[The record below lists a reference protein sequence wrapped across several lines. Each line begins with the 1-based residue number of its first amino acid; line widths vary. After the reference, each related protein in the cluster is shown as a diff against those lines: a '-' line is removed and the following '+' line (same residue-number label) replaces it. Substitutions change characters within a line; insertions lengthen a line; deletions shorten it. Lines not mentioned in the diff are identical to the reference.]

1 MRALQNK
8 SKPIWRD
15 IVLLTVS
22 AGLLRFF
29 MLGQESFWIDEMAT
43 FHRVSMSW
51 EDMFARLL
59 ELKYHPPLHYCLAKL
74 WCGIAGYSEFSL
86 RFISALSGM
95 LAVSFFYLTALK
107 LAGRKAALFA
117 GWMFAVSAYHIQ
129 WAQEARFY
137 SLMGLLTCVSMY
149 FFVRLIEKRNLASL
163 LGLSLSSALLLY
175 NHYYGI
181 FVIAAQ
187 NLAALTQII
196 IETRRSG
203 RLKRKDLFGW
213 ISSQLF
219 AAALFIPWFA
229 VLLQGLS
236 KYGGGTGVLER
247 PGIIHLLAAPYFF
260 AGESLVLA
268 AVFAGLFMLYLWAV
282 YKAAGSMKAF
292 APELLKDHIA
302 IWWLIGTV
310 ILPYVFSL
318 IAAPVYSG
326 RYILAGSFAFFI
338 LAGKALSR
346 LEGKRLLFAGAALF
360 IVMSGVLADY
370 YIGPF
375 NENWKAAAGEIS
387 AQASPSETVIIHP
400 AFCRKAFNY
409 YYAGEAEVEGFPLL
423 DQKIEGKGPA
433 VTPENAP
440 LIHRQSEG
448 SDGVWLVYC
457 HSYDPN
463 YLLVEKLK
471 KDFRLEEKIE
481 LHKIEIFR
489 FEKSLNV
496 PTD

>member
-1 MRALQNK
+1 MGALSSNK
-8 SKPIWRD
+8 RPVWHD
-15 IVLLTVS
+15 IVFFTLS

-29 MLGQESFWIDEMAT
+29 ILGNESFWIDEMAT
-43 FHRVSMSW
+43 FHRVSMTW

-95 LAVSFFYLTALK
+95 FAAPFFYLTALK
-107 LAGRKAALFA
+107 LTSRKAARFA
-117 GWMFAVSAYHIQ
+117 AGMFVLSAYHIQ

-149 FFVRLIEKRNLASL
+149 FFVRLIQERRLRNLLA
-163 LGLSLSSALLLY
+163 LSLASALLLY

-181 FVIAAQ
+181 FVIASQ
-187 NLAALTQII
+187 NLAAITQII
-196 IETRRSG
+196 IETRKSG
-203 RLKRKDLFGW
+203 RLNKKDLSGW
-213 ISSQLF
+213 IAGQIL

-260 AGESLVLA
+260 AGESLLLA
-268 AVFAGLFMLYLWAV
+268 AVFAALFILYLWAV
-282 YKAAGSMKAF
+282 YRAAGNGKSF
-292 APELLKDHIA
+292 LTELLKDHTA
-302 IWWLIGTV
+302 IWWLVVTV
-310 ILPYVFSL
+310 AVPYLFSL

-338 LAGKALSR
+338 LAGRALSR
-346 LEGKRLLFAGAALF
+346 LERKAMF
-360 IVMSGVLADY
+360 IASAVLYLTMAGVLADY

-375 NENWKAAAGEIS
+375 NENWKAAAKEIS
-387 AQASPSETVIIHP
+387 AQAEPSETVIIHP
-400 AFCRKAFNY
+400 AFCRKAFSY
-409 YYAGEAEVEGFPLL
+409 YYHGQAEVKGFPLL
-423 DQKIEGKGPA
+423 DQKIEAGGPA

-440 LIHRQSEG
+440 LIQRQYAG
-448 SDGVWLVYC
+448 ANGVWLVYC
-457 HSYDPN
+457 HSWDED
-463 YLLVEKLK
+463 YLLVEKLNE
-471 KDFRLEEKIE
+471 DFTLVEKIK

-489 FEKSLNV
+489 FDKRKQ
-496 PTD
+496 